1 MGSGD
6 GPGQT
11 RTLDHDRFEPVIDLE
26 TTRTLRLALP
36 RTYLAPAHGVI
47 E

>member
-26 TTRTLRLALP
+26 CIRPLRLALP
-36 RTYLAPAHGVI
+36 RTFLALTHGVMA
-47 E
+47 